1 MDSIDSRKQSFA
13 QCLKMMTFDESFRPI
28 GEFANILTLIVS
40 TIGIFFAARVIFG
53 DIADVG
59 GTIFALLVLILLAL
73 IGGKCILVISWM
85 IQNISKFLS
94 ERKFESEKKFGSE
107 KSFWSEK

>member
-1 MDSIDSRKQSFA
+1 MDSIDSRKQSFI
-13 QCLKMMTFDESFRPI
+13 QYLKMMSFDESFRPI

-59 GTIFALLVLILLAL
+59 GTIFALLVLSKLIILNL
-73 IGGKCILVISWM
+73 IC
-85 IQNISKFLS
+85 
-94 ERKFESEKKFGSE
+94 
-107 KSFWSEK
+107 